1 MRRPRLQCLLTDR
14 KAAVRCLNSRKAAP
28 KPSVLGMRGSDDMVK
43 WLERVDHTVPAFDLS
58 RMRLQTLTADQ
69 MDEINALNIIHVS
82 GTNGKGSVC
91 AFTSSF
97 LRTYSRLR
105 QYPRTVG
112 LYTSPHIETV
122 RERIRIN
129 GEPISEELF
138 AKRFFEVW
146 NKLPKESSKDLD
158 VPRYLQLLALLS
170 FHVFISEKVDVGIY
184 ETHLGAEYDATN
196 IVVKPIATAVTTI
209 ADDHMHLLGPTI
221 EDIAWHKSGIFK
233 EEVPAFSSP
242 QTTLVEKV
250 LRERA
255 ADRNTTLDI
264 VTLNH
269 TLEGKTY
276 LGLPNV
282 QKTNCSL
289 ALALVNAYIRA
300 KISIVQQPI
309 SATELLASCQN
320 PIWPG
325 RFQHICK
332 DNLQLYIDGAHNASG
347 ISHAVEWYADSVSKM

>member
-1 MRRPRLQCLLTDR
+1 
-14 KAAVRCLNSRKAAP
+14 
-28 KPSVLGMRGSDDMVK
+28 
-43 WLERVDHTVPAFDLS
+43 
-58 RMRLQTLTADQ
+58 
-69 MDEINALNIIHVS
+69 
-82 GTNGKGSVC
+82 
-91 AFTSSF
+91 
-97 LRTYSRLR
+97 
-105 QYPRTVG
+105 
-112 LYTSPHIETV
+112 
-122 RERIRIN
+122 
-129 GEPISEELF
+129 
-138 AKRFFEVW
+138 VW

-233 EEVPAFSSP
+233 EEVPAFSIP